1 MLPDVVSEEREE
13 IIETDPILPKKQ
25 RRMAERRKE
34 PIVAKHETRNRK
46 INLTSFKQKYLTLK
60 KKVSALQLEVGA
72 SEDFLLIVRNNL
84 QVPSASQQCYTA
96 GKYMVFGVG
105 PIADQFY
112 STGINFETT
121 ILVKLSNNYGYELDI
136 SPNSGVHVGADQSK
150 VPRKQAGRRG
160 TRMKV

>member
-13 IIETDPILPKKQ
+13 TIETVPILPKKQ

-46 INLTSFKQKYLTLK
+46 INLTPFKQKYLTLK

-84 QVPSASQQCYTA
+84 QVPSASQQCYT
-96 GKYMVFGVG
+96 GTWSLEWG
-105 PIADQFY
+105 PLQTSFTQLE
-112 STGINFETT
+112 S
-121 ILVKLSNNYGYELDI
+121 ILRPPKW
-136 SPNSGVHVGADQSK
+136 
-150 VPRKQAGRRG
+150 
-160 TRMKV
+160 